1 MPKTLLLLGG
11 ARYAIPV
18 IDAAHGLGARVVT
31 CDYLPDNYA
40 HRFSDGYVNAS
51 IVDEGA
57 GLAAAE
63 SVHADGIMS
72 FAADPGVVSAAYAA
86 ERLGLPFQGSYEA
99 VSLLQ
104 DKERYR
110 SFLRDNGFNVIV
122 GQRQGKTYEK
132 AVADGWVPGETLFSI
147 EDACQKGT
155 IVMCLLSDAA
165 VMSVWPTI
173 KPFLTPGKALYFSH
187 GFAITWSDRTGV
199 VPPTDID
206 VIMVAPKGS
215 GTSLR
220 TMFLEGRG
228 LNSSYAIYQDA
239 TGKALDRTLALG
251 IGIGSGYLF
260 ETTFIR
266 EATSDLTGER
276 GSLMGAIQGLLLAQ
290 YEVLRENGHT
300 PSEAFN
306 ETVEELTQSLMPL
319 FAKNGMD
326 WMYAN
331 CSTTAQRGALDWMGP
346 FHDAIK
352 PVVQKLYQ
360 SVVTG
365 NEAQISI
372 DSNSKPDY
380 RVKLE
385 AELKALHDSEMWRTA
400 ETVRKLRP
408 ENN

>member
-1 MPKTLLLLGG
+1 MAKMNFGG
-11 ARYAIPV
+11 V
-18 IDAAHGLGARVVT
+18 EETVVT
-31 CDYLPDNYA
+31 RDEFPLEKAREVLRNETIA
-40 HRFSDGYVNAS
+40 VIGYGVQ
-51 IVDEGA
+51 G
-57 GLAAAE
+57 
-63 SVHADGIMS
+63 
-72 FAADPGVVSAAYAA
+72 PG
-86 ERLGLPFQGSYEA
+86 Q
-99 VSLLQ
+99 SLN
-104 DKERYR
+104 
-110 SFLRDNGFNVIV
+110 LRDNGFNVIV
-122 GQRQGKTYEK
+122 GQRAGKTYDK

-147 EDACQKGT
+147 EEACERAT
-155 IVMCLLSDAA
+155 IIQVLLSDAA
-165 VMSVWPTI
+165 QIACWPTI
-173 KPFLTPGKALYFSH
+173 QKYLTPGKALYFSH
-187 GFAITWSDRTGV
+187 GFAITYKERTGI
-199 VPPTDID
+199 VPPADVD
-206 VIMVAPKGS
+206 VILIAPKGS

-228 LNSSYAIYQDA
+228 LNSSYAIFQDA
-239 TGKALDRTLALG
+239 TGRAFERCIALG
-251 IGIGSGYLF
+251 IGVGSGYLF
-260 ETTFIR
+260 ETTFKR
-266 EATSDLTGER
+266 EVYSDLTGER

-352 PVVQKLYQ
+352 PVMEQLYE
-360 SVVTG
+360 SVKTG

-380 RVKLE
+380 REKLE
-385 AELKALHDSEMWRTA
+385 EELRALRESEMWQTGA
-400 ETVRKLRP
+400 VVRKLRP